1 MKRTKIKMNR
11 ENPSCLRTASVAIA
25 MCISL
30 ACAEVYAHPHPPEG
44 HLDGPNH
51 PAHANLA
58 AEATNP
64 VAPLMSLRLQYQNS
78 PSSYNADGY
87 SQAFVFQGVIPNTL
101 PFEAVPRM
109 LNRVTTP
116 YISTPDLGSGIGR
129 KHGFSDTS
137 VLSFAVPDFGMKTA
151 TIGLGASIGIP
162 TAGDNEYTGS
172 GQWQAGPAA
181 VYINHGTPGLQWGL
195 LVFQN
200 WDFASTRSDAA
211 DVSVLS
217 LQPILTKHFS
227 GGWYVGAPDL
237 AQTYD
242 FETKEWSLNLGAQV
256 GRVFPWGKQHLQVF
270 GAVYYNSEDNDDI
283 VASEWTA
290 KINVSFLLPE

>member
-1 MKRTKIKMNR
+1 MKNR
-11 ENPSCLRTASVAIA
+11 KYSPRLPAVVVSVVAL
-25 MCISL
+25 CFSL
-30 ACAEVYAHPHPPEG
+30 ACAGVYAHPHPPEG
-44 HLDGPNH
+44 HPDGPNH

-116 YISTPDLGSGIGR
+116 YISTPDLGEGIGR

-137 VLSFAVPDFGMKTA
+137 LLSFAIPDFGMKGA

-181 VYINHGTPGLQWGL
+181 VYINHATKGLQWGL

-200 WDFASTRSDAA
+200 WDVASTRSDAA

-217 LQPILTKHFS
+217 LQPILTKHFA

-242 FETKEWSLNLGAQV
+242 FETNEWSLNLGAQV
-256 GRVFPWGKQHLQVF
+256 GRVFGWRKQHLQIF

-283 VASEWTA
+283 IASEWTA
-290 KINVSFLLPE
+290 KVNVSFLLPE